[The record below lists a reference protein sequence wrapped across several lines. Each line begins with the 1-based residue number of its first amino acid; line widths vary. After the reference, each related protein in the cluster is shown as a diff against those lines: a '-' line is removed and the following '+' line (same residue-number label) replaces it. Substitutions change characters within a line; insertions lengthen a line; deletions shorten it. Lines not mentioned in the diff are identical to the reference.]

1 MSLLDIHVLG
11 SPILRQETERVTT
24 VTPELRRLV
33 DDMFDTMHAAGG
45 IGLAAPQVGR
55 RESLF
60 VAEVDDTRLVVFNP
74 EIVSRE
80 GQAKG
85 EEGCLSI
92 PEVFADVERAA
103 RVVVR
108 ALDVDGKLYEVN
120 AAELLARCLQ
130 HEIDHTHGKM
140 FVDRLS
146 ILKKRRAMRD
156 WEDEK
161 DQYPKLIRVLP
172 VGDLP
177 KETDKELKER
187 KREPHPAPTIR
198 YVNDSQGDSAKSA

>member
-24 VTPELRRLV
+24 VTPDLRRLV
-33 DDMFDTMHAAGG
+33 DDMFDTMDAAGG

-60 VAEVDDTRLVVFNP
+60 VAEVDKTRLVVFNP
-74 EIVSRE
+74 EIVLRE
-80 GQAKG
+80 GSQRG
-85 EEGCLSI
+85 EEGCLSL
-92 PEVFADVERAA
+92 PEVFADVDRAQ

-108 ALDVDGKLYEVN
+108 AMDIDGKLYEVD
-120 AAELLARCLQ
+120 ASELLSRCLQ

-140 FVDRLS
+140 FIDRLS
-146 ILKKRRAMRD
+146 ILKKRRAARD
-156 WEDEK
+156 WDDEK
-161 DQYPKLIRVLP
+161 DQYPKFIRVLP

-177 KETDKELKER
+177 KEEPKER
-187 KREPHPAPTIR
+187 KREAHPEPKIR
-198 YVNDSQGDSAKSA
+198 YVSASEDDSPKRA

>member
-74 EIVSRE
+74 EIILQQGS
-80 GQAKG
+80 QKG

-92 PEVFADVERAA
+92 PDVFADVDRAN

-108 ALDVDGKLYEVN
+108 ALDIDGKLYEVD
-120 AAELLARCLQ
+120 ATELLSRCLQ

-146 ILKKRRAMRD
+146 ILKKRRAARD
-156 WEDEK
+156 WDDEK
-161 DQYPKLIRVLP
+161 DQYPKFIRVLP

-177 KETDKELKER
+177 KESEPKER
-187 KREPHPAPTIR
+187 KRDPHPEPTVR
-198 YVNDSQGDSAKSA
+198 YVKDSDDSPKPA

>member
-1 MSLLDIHVLG
+1 MALLDIHVLG
-11 SPILRQETERVTT
+11 SPILRQETERVST

-33 DDMFDTMHAAGG
+33 DDMFQTMEVAGG

-74 EIVSRE
+74 EIVLRE
-80 GQAKG
+80 GSQKG

-92 PEVFADVERAA
+92 PDVFADVDRAN
-103 RVVVR
+103 RVVMR
-108 ALDVDGKLYEVN
+108 AMDIDGKLYEVD
-120 AAELLARCLQ
+120 ATELLSRCLQ
-130 HEIDHTHGKM
+130 HEIDHTHGKL

-146 ILKKRRAMRD
+146 ILKKRRAARD
-156 WEDEK
+156 WDDER
-161 DQYPKLIRVLP
+161 DQYPKFIRVLP

-177 KETDKELKER
+177 KDADAAPKER
-187 KREPHPAPTIR
+187 KREPHAAPTVR
-198 YVNDSQGDSAKSA
+198 YIKNSDSDATR